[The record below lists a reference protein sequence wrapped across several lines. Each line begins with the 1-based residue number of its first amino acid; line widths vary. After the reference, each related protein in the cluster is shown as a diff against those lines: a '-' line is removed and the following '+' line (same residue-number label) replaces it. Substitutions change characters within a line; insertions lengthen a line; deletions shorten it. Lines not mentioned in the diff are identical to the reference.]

1 MALAYAYFVLFKYTE
16 KNDCCPTFV
25 LQLLLETRRGDVPD
39 GGCADQRHHVV
50 RDVSRCGG
58 LLLFPAKIPHTQRRV
73 QQRQTSNV
81 GSHGSVRNQMPKK
94 HPKAVR
100 LFFHSSIIFI
110 HKGPQVKILPA
121 SDAIFWRGVSWPFSW
136 CDSFFLILSTGK
148 YFLNGQ
154 NSIATETSKWL
165 HSLLVIVYPLR
176 LEFSIPLRVD
186 GCIGFFYNLG
196 FGLAQC
202 YKNDLCTYSCDFRC
216 RLFEGSWPPIWGW
229 CRDPT

>member
-1 MALAYAYFVLFKYTE
+1 MEGVAEYNKVKDLKGNKSWHCQMPISYFSNIRTPNKIITH
-16 KNDCCPTFV
+16 CPTFG

-81 GSHGSVRNQMPKK
+81 GSHGWVRKQMPKK

-121 SDAIFWRGVSWPFSW
+121 YDAIFWRGVSWPFS
-136 CDSFFLILSTGK
+136 
-148 YFLNGQ
+148 
-154 NSIATETSKWL
+154 
-165 HSLLVIVYPLR
+165 
-176 LEFSIPLRVD
+176 
-186 GCIGFFYNLG
+186 
-196 FGLAQC
+196 
-202 YKNDLCTYSCDFRC
+202 
-216 RLFEGSWPPIWGW
+216 
-229 CRDPT
+229 